1 MLGGFTAGRGG
12 TLAFCMAADDDGSLE
27 PLPAVVGDTAHSSA
41 FRITSVIDVALSG
54 LSLLL
59 LLCGWVYVVVHRH
72 RALCALRIA
81 LGLTATLWVLGV
93 VASHGAIW
101 SLVEQLVGSSQQPG
115 SRRWDREQLCGIHAA
130 VTLGFSEPASLLLIA
145 SLIRAKTLPR
155 RAAHPSWRLMRRSL
169 GLAVLLASLQALA
182 VGLPLSGAWR
192 HSVVLEPLPPVLNA
206 SDGAA
211 LGREVWWRD
220 EEGCANSAATVGV
233 CSLFVVPFEL
243 YWTLTCYR
251 LLGLIINLRL
261 KARLYCVQLTYT
273 LVPALLLLLR
283 IALLVYATNW
293 TIGRR
298 LMRDAEL
305 VLVLLAG
312 VIAARSLIWRPVHE
326 NVIAAPLA
334 SIDAA
339 APEEELD
346 LPLHAPPSRHSSHGG
361 SRRLKRVTLSA
372 SNLLSLS
379 SSLPAPPPP
388 ALGQA
393 AKGKPRAIILG
404 IIPGTPCTSPAT
416 KTKARRDGSFCH
428 LGSSTSTHL
437 ASSSIYS
444 VPQQ

>member
-1 MLGGFTAGRGG
+1 MD
-12 TLAFCMAADDDGSLE
+12 ADDDN
-27 PLPAVVGDTAHSSA
+27 AHSSA

-54 LSLLL
+54 CSLLL
-59 LLCGWVYVVVHRH
+59 LLCGWVYVVVHCH
-72 RALCALRIA
+72 RPLCALRIA
-81 LGLTATLWVLGV
+81 LGLTATLWVVGV

-101 SLVEQLVGSSQQPG
+101 SLVELFVGSSQQPG
-115 SRRWDREQLCGIHAA
+115 SRRTGGGWDREQLCGVHAA

-169 GLAVLLASLQALA
+169 GLAMLLASLQALV
-182 VGLPLSGAWR
+182 VGLSLSGAWR

-211 LGREVWWRD
+211 LEHEVWWRD
-220 EEGCANSAATVGV
+220 ETGCANSIASVGV
-233 CSLFVVPFEL
+233 CTLFVVPFEL
-243 YWTLTCYR
+243 YWALTCYR

-273 LVPALLLLLR
+273 LVPVLLLLLR
-283 IALLVYATNW
+283 IALLVYAANW
-293 TIGRR
+293 TNGRR

-305 VLVLLAG
+305 LLVLLAG

-326 NVIAAPLA
+326 NVLAAPLA
-334 SIDAA
+334 STDAA
-339 APEEELD
+339 APEEDAERP
-346 LPLHAPPSRHSSHGG
+346 LPPPPSRHSSHG

-379 SSLPAPPPP
+379 SSLPAPPLPP

-393 AKGKPRAIILG
+393 ANGKPRAIILG
-404 IIPGTPCTSPAT
+404 MIPRTPCTSPAHT
-416 KTKARRDGSFCH
+416 KVPRDGSFCH
-428 LGSSTSTHL
+428 LGSSSTHPPT
-437 ASSSIYS
+437 SHR
-444 VPQQ
+444 QQQQYKALRHLRTRRMKKPV